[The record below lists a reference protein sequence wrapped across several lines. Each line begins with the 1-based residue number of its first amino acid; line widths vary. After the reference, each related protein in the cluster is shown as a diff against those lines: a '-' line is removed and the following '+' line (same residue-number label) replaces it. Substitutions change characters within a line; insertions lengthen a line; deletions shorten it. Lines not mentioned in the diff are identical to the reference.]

1 MLEALQPI
9 EFWHWWVFAIAL
21 VVIEIFASGFFFLW
35 LGVAAAV
42 VGFILLLLPETTL
55 QAQLLIFAVIS
66 VVSVVAWQVFRRRHP
81 ALSDHPQLNRRGEAY
96 VGRVLTLDAPIEN
109 GVGWV
114 RVDDSRWK
122 VVGEDMAQGTRVRV
136 TDADGPV
143 LKVERA

>member
-35 LGVAAAV
+35 LGVAAAA

-81 ALSDHPQLNRRGEAY
+81 VFTDHPQLNRRGEAY

-122 VVGEDMAQGTRVRV
+122 VVGEDMAEGTTVRV
-136 TDADGPV
+136 TDADGAV